1 MQSQTGVW
9 RSRGARLQP
18 ELCFDGGRLIECYFE
33 LADVEVGDD
42 ELAVHK
48 GGGLALAAELYHLLH
63 EDFVAAHFTRFVAN
77 VVCAEEAEGFCA
89 PWAARF
95 DVKDRCVHCGGR

>member
-1 MQSQTGVW
+1 
-9 RSRGARLQP
+9 
-18 ELCFDGGRLIECYFE
+18 
-33 LADVEVGDD
+33 
-42 ELAVHK
+42 
-48 GGGLALAAELYHLLH
+48 
-63 EDFVAAHFTRFVAN
+63 VAN